1 MRICLR
7 SIILCVCTK
16 KIWEG
21 ALLRF
26 MIPYMI
32 CRWEVVTHGFSMQHR
47 PHLCSLAIWFDKN
60 LVCKSRQWMPVTS
73 NHHWHV
79 FAAES
84 GNIFKTVRVL
94 WSVCCW
100 CSSFAIK
107 ALLHSFWGKG
117 LVSELNWM
125 WLDEDECRYLS
136 FTVCWFIFC
145 FGRPLWWLVLTW
157 LLLTLDIIDHSS
169 YVWADRGCPWLWG
182 LKPAT
187 QMSHWIHI
195 AMAAPLPPFVDTE
208 LPRGHPF
215 GIQPESESDD
225 IEELNPAHPLQG
237 SVEIFDLTED
247 HSFELR
253 KTAETYDPFAD
264 FQIIETDDPEPEP
277 EMTDVPEIPEI
288 PLSGRRNR
296 LSIPIPENSRLY
308 ETGFSEEVRRCS
320 VSSNSVLQF
329 LGAVLGNGND
339 EKKHESIAKAFDEE
353 QWDFFISHNWSVKRW
368 KKFLALCLVWSG
380 KKALI
385 CCCLSQLLCF
395 VLISIGILPTTTSHT
410 DGHEIS
416 IWCMGA
422 CLVAYLVV
430 FMLVPDLSSC
440 LGFRGYRTFLDKV
453 CVDQS
458 DEARKK
464 EGIQAI
470 TAFLYHSDTLLVLF
484 SDVYLRRLW
493 TVFEL
498 TTFLALKPDANIVVQ
513 PVLLGPVVLYF
524 VILRSL
530 RIGEIFLMPSTL
542 ENRPSLESPTL
553 CGIVILITVD
563 LLGTLLGAIFLR
575 MWGRTRSNM
584 TQQISEFA
592 FESAECH
599 DEADRMEILGSI
611 KALARQEGFW
621 VMLFAFY
628 FCPPPVRCGKV
639 PSI

>member
-1 MRICLR
+1 MALR
-7 SIILCVCTK
+7 
-16 KIWEG
+16 
-21 ALLRF
+21 AQAR
-26 MIPYMI
+26 Y
-32 CRWEVVTHGFSMQHR
+32 THVSLNNPQAAMEAPR
-47 PHLCSLAIWFDKN
+47 PA
-60 LVCKSRQWMPVTS
+60 
-73 NHHWHV
+73 
-79 FAAES
+79 
-84 GNIFKTVRVL
+84 
-94 WSVCCW
+94 
-100 CSSFAIK
+100 
-107 ALLHSFWGKG
+107 
-117 LVSELNWM
+117 
-125 WLDEDECRYLS
+125 
-136 FTVCWFIFC
+136 
-145 FGRPLWWLVLTW
+145 
-157 LLLTLDIIDHSS
+157 
-169 YVWADRGCPWLWG
+169 
-182 LKPAT
+182 
-187 QMSHWIHI
+187 
-195 AMAAPLPPFVDTE
+195 FVDTE
-208 LPRGHPF
+208 LPCGHPF
-215 GIQPESESDD
+215 AIQPESEVDD
-225 IEELNPAHPLQG
+225 IEELNPHDLQG
-237 SVEIFDLTED
+237 AVEIFDLAEE
-247 HSFELR
+247 HPFELR
-253 KTAETYDPFAD
+253 KTAETYDPFEA

-277 EMTDVPEIPEI
+277 EMTEIPEI

-296 LSIPIPENSRLY
+296 LSVPIPENSRLY

-329 LGAVLGNGND
+329 LGAVLGNGNE
-339 EKKHESIAKAFDEE
+339 EKKHASMVTDFNEE
-353 QWDFFISHNWSVKRW
+353 QWDYFISHNWSVKRW

-380 KKALI
+380 QKAFI

-416 IWCMGA
+416 IWCIGA

-430 FMLVPDLSSC
+430 FMLVPDFLSC
-440 LGFRGYRTFLDKV
+440 LGFPGYRTFLDKV

-458 DEARKK
+458 NEERKK

-530 RIGEIFLMPSTL
+530 RIAEVFLIPSTL
-542 ENRPSLESPTL
+542 ENGPSLESPTF
-553 CGIVILITVD
+553 GAIVILITVD

-621 VMLFAFY
+621 VMLFAS
-628 FCPPPVRCGKV
+628 FCFLFFPPGRCGKV
-639 PSI
+639 PSIYCFRLSELKIPARFSGCKRINFGVYQELREDCAGKSAKED

>member
-1 MRICLR
+1 M
-7 SIILCVCTK
+7 
-16 KIWEG
+16 E
-21 ALLRF
+21 
-26 MIPYMI
+26 
-32 CRWEVVTHGFSMQHR
+32 
-47 PHLCSLAIWFDKN
+47 
-60 LVCKSRQWMPVTS
+60 
-73 NHHWHV
+73 
-79 FAAES
+79 
-84 GNIFKTVRVL
+84 
-94 WSVCCW
+94 
-100 CSSFAIK
+100 
-107 ALLHSFWGKG
+107 
-117 LVSELNWM
+117 
-125 WLDEDECRYLS
+125 
-136 FTVCWFIFC
+136 
-145 FGRPLWWLVLTW
+145 
-157 LLLTLDIIDHSS
+157 
-169 YVWADRGCPWLWG
+169 
-182 LKPAT
+182 
-187 QMSHWIHI
+187 
-195 AMAAPLPPFVDTE
+195 APLPAFVDTE
-208 LPRGHPF
+208 LPCGHPF
-215 GIQPESESDD
+215 AIQPESEVDD
-225 IEELNPAHPLQG
+225 IEELTPAHDLQG
-237 SVEIFDLTED
+237 SVEIFDLTEE
-247 HSFELR
+247 HPFELR
-253 KTAETYDPFAD
+253 KTAETYDPFEA

-277 EMTDVPEIPEI
+277 EMTEIPEI

-296 LSIPIPENSRLY
+296 LSVPIPENSRLY

-329 LGAVLGNGND
+329 LGAVLGNGNE
-339 EKKHESIAKAFDEE
+339 EKKHASMAKAFDEE
-353 QWDFFISHNWSVKRW
+353 QWDYFISHNWSVKRW

-380 KKALI
+380 QKAFI

-416 IWCMGA
+416 IWCIGA

-430 FMLVPDLSSC
+430 FMLVPDFLSC
-440 LGFRGYRTFLDKV
+440 LGFAGYRTFLDKV

-458 DEARKK
+458 NEERKK

-530 RIGEIFLMPSTL
+530 RIAEVFLIPSTL
-542 ENRPSLESPTL
+542 ENGPSLESPTF
-553 CGIVILITVD
+553 GAIVILITVD

-611 KALARQEGFW
+611 KALARQEGLVDADAPTLECIKSFEKIVQERVPRRIEGSFLMTGIPCKVAFLISLPSMAVALDHSAVRLRLLLQETIDENSVW
-621 VMLFAFY
+621 EAAAEILKAANQECWMPIAIGLVGILSGTRKRGPCCETGIIFLCFFLLVMGLWLPAAPLIPRTADLIHAADIRCLLFGATFAMQCTMLWCLY
-628 FCPPPVRCGKV
+628 SSSSVLLRCNRRYEGKCSG
-639 PSI
+639 PEIIKIS